1 MGNWAV
7 QIKCEFTMSE
17 GSEGKDDSNERSAPK
32 RERPS
37 ERMFKRSMAAERRRR
52 ASERKDAT
60 FIRMVYGIAGVT
72 TLIVFMIVYMLSAG
86 M

>member
-1 MGNWAV
+1 MAES
-7 QIKCEFTMSE
+7 QE
-17 GSEGKDDSNERSAPK
+17 KDSQENRPAPK

-52 ASERKDAT
+52 QAEQKDAN
-60 FIRMVYGIAGVT
+60 FMRMVFGIAGVT

>member
-1 MGNWAV
+1 
-7 QIKCEFTMSE
+7 MSD
-17 GSEGKDDSNERSAPK
+17 GSEGKNDSKERAGPK

-60 FIRMVYGIAGVT
+60 FMRMVYGIAGVT